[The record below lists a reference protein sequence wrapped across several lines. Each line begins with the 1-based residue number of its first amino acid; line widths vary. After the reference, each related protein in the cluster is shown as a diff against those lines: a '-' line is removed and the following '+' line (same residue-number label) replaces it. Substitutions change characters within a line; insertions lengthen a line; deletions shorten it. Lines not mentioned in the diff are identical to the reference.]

1 MLGYC
6 NKHVWI
12 LILLDITIDIH
23 VPAWPPAGSILCEH
37 SELIF
42 AAGGQTVHT
51 RLGVLVRLQF
61 NISVI
66 SALSWCQTAH
76 LGLGELC
83 PLLLGPLLV
92 LHHVEGDGRPA
103 VLGRGLPLQSE

>member
-1 MLGYC
+1 MCDTDLTRYYYT
-6 NKHVWI
+6 
-12 LILLDITIDIH
+12 LLDNR
-23 VPAWPPAGSILCEH
+23 VPAGPPAGSILCEH

-51 RLGVLVRLQF
+51 RLGVLVRLQC
-61 NISVI
+61 NISI
-66 SALSWCQTAH
+66 ICALSWCQTAH

-92 LHHVEGDGRPA
+92 LHHVEGDGGPA
-103 VLGRGLPLQSE
+103 VLGWGLPLQSEQ